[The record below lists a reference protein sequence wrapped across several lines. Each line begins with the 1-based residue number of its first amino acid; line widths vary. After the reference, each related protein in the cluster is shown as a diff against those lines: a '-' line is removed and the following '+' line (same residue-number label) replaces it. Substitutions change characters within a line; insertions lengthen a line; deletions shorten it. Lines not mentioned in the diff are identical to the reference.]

1 MHLSMIP
8 SCNWRRLLASVSLMV
23 WFSLLPCFGHAA
35 SPLRVERLL
44 QPPTD
49 LNANTLQTLV
59 NTVEGWEETSKFAM
73 KVERSQRTLWR
84 IRTDA
89 HQALPKFALLTINNS
104 FDRDVRVFFPPNYI
118 GEKYNLFDTQVPTA
132 HSRFRL
138 AIPLP
143 HTFKAGDTIFL
154 EVRKPRAAAFSVQIM
169 ERIAYAHED
178 LNLVRLHSAVV
189 SIILTGCAVALCFFF
204 VLGERYWLLFVA
216 YSMSVAGYVLTRT
229 GELLAIFGETSFD
242 QLNWQAATI
251 LPFAISGFSVLFIHD
266 FANFNII
273 TPKIARALRIY
284 GALALLFSALA
295 FIPQVAGS
303 EFLARIGNTLLS
315 IGVLL
320 TLTASVAGIKQ
331 GSRAAFYYLLA
342 YLPLMLST
350 YLMMAQLRGLL
361 DGGIWVTAL
370 FMCSNAFASVVLS
383 FGMAAHVLDYRRQ
396 RDVAVNESQRDPLT
410 GAFNRRAANQALQHA
425 VKGLER
431 GIDSLVVCFFDLDHF
446 KRVNDQF
453 GHTLGDH
460 ALKLLVQQAMH
471 ELRSSDVLARLGGEE
486 FVAILPGAYLRDGLA
501 IAERIRAR
509 VEVHG
514 KRISEQAV
522 NLTVSVG
529 VVASSSK
536 HWSAEALLEAAD
548 RALYLAKANGRN
560 RIETVDLVRL
570 ALSSRAE
577 NAPAKV

>member
-1 MHLSMIP
+1 MIP
-8 SCNWRRLLASVSLMV
+8 SCNWRRLVTSVALIV
-23 WFSLLPCFGHAA
+23 WFSLLACFAHAA
-35 SPLRVERLL
+35 SPLRVEKLL
-44 QPPTD
+44 KPPLD
-49 LNANTLQTLV
+49 MDAHTLQTLV
-59 NTVEGWEETSKFAM
+59 NSVDGWQQTPELAM
-73 KVERSQRTLWR
+73 KVERSQRTVWR

-89 HQALPKFALLTINNS
+89 RQALPKSALLAINNS
-104 FDRDVRVFFPPNYI
+104 FDRDVRVFFPPDYI
-118 GEKYNLFDTQVPTA
+118 GEKYNLFDTQVPTT

-138 AIPLP
+138 AVRLP
-143 HTFKAGDTIFL
+143 PTFKAGDTLFL
-154 EVRKPRAAAFSVQIM
+154 EVQKPRAAAFSAQIM
-169 ERIAYAHED
+169 GHFSYARED

-216 YSMSVAGYVLTRT
+216 YSISVAGYVLTRT
-229 GELLAIFGETSFD
+229 GELLAIFGMTSFD
-242 QLNWQAATI
+242 QFNWQAATI

-266 FANFNII
+266 FANFNVI
-273 TPKIARALRIY
+273 TPKIARVLRIY
-284 GALALLFSALA
+284 GCLALLFSAMA
-295 FIPQVAGS
+295 FVPQVASS
-303 EFLARIGNTLLS
+303 EILARVGNSLLS

-320 TLTASVAGIKQ
+320 TLTACIIGIKQ
-331 GSRAAFYYLLA
+331 GSRAAFFYLLA

-370 FMCSNAFASVVLS
+370 FMCSNAFASIVLS

-431 GIDSLVVCFFDLDHF
+431 GLDSLVVCFFDLDHF

-460 ALKLLVQQAMH
+460 ALKLLVQEAMH

-509 VEVHG
+509 VEVQG
-514 KRISEQAV
+514 KRIADQAV

-536 HWSAEALLEAAD
+536 HWSADALLEAAD

-560 RIETVDLVRL
+560 RIETIDLARL
-570 ALSSRAE
+570 ALSSPPEIASS
-577 NAPAKV
+577 AKL